1 MTIRAFC
8 LLLLFLF
15 PGFGSLYA
23 QKAPDLSKIK
33 KHKDRLQK
41 WTEYCDE
48 LIVAEKYT
56 DLRKAGRKG
65 LSMTKSTDYEN
76 LSLFT
81 FYIGATFN
89 YGVEKDS
96 AAYYLEKSE
105 AYGRKAKNSK
115 RTLEALKQLHY
126 VYANYGETKNQTRI
140 LEAFEQ
146 IIDTTSN
153 FKVKADMYAIV
164 GDYYIGKGQYEL
176 GLSYKLRGLK
186 LQQKALPKANA
197 TDSTNFGV
205 QLIVISELYV
215 GLKKY
220 KLALEYLKES
230 EVFVRDY
237 KLAIAHIFKDRMECY
252 SFMEQ
257 PKNAKKAYSDL
268 LLLLKN
274 ETDIACWGILIE
286 SDLILARY
294 YTLHNDLKNALYYTM
309 HASDLAPKYAD
320 EFLQA
325 QVQVCTGLIYLKKRE
340 YRKALVYFKAAEPTT
355 SEDDME
361 LNAELKQA
369 LAETYSGLGN
379 WKEAYRYQKEHAAL
393 QEKLTQETSKK
404 NVAEMEAR
412 YQNEK
417 KQGEINRLS
426 ALDTINNL
434 KIDEARQQQIYF
446 VVAIFAVLMIGGLFY
461 RQSRSRKKHNA
472 QLQILNEELVQA
484 NAIKARFFSIINH
497 DLRSPVS
504 NLIHFL
510 QLQKDS
516 PDLMDNATK
525 DRLQTRTMNSA
536 ENLLRSMED
545 MLLWSKGQMKQFKPE
560 KERVEVKK
568 VFADLAAH
576 FASEE
581 DVQLLVNETSGVVL
595 QTDPNYLQTILR
607 NLTGNAIKALEKVD
621 GAKIEWSAEQV
632 GETVILKISD
642 NGPGA
647 RAEQFKALYD
657 DTEVVGIKT
666 GLGLHLIRDLAQA
679 IDCEIEVDSDDSGTS
694 ISLFFDK

>member
-1 MTIRAFC
+1 MTIRSFC
-8 LLLLFLF
+8 WLLLFLF
-15 PGFGSLYA
+15 PGLGSVYA
-23 QKAPDLSKIK
+23 QKAPNLSKIK
-33 KHKDRLQK
+33 SHKDRLQK

-48 LIVAEKYT
+48 LVVSEKYT

-65 LSMTKSTDYEN
+65 LSMTKSTDYKN
-76 LSLFT
+76 LSLFS
-81 FYIGATFN
+81 FYIGVTFN

-96 AAYYLEKSE
+96 AAYFLKKSE
-105 AYGRKAKNSK
+105 AYGRKAKNNK

-146 IIDTTSN
+146 VIDTTSN
-153 FKVKADMYAIV
+153 FKIKADMYGIV

-215 GLKKY
+215 ALKKY
-220 KLALEYLKES
+220 ELALEYLKES

-237 KLAIAHIFKDRMECY
+237 KLAITHIYKDRIECY

-257 PKNAKKAYSDL
+257 PKNAKKVYSDL

-274 ETDIACWGILIE
+274 ETDSGCWGILIE

-294 YTLHNDLKNALYYTM
+294 YTVHNDLKNALYHSI

-320 EFLQA
+320 DFLKA

-340 YRKALVYFKAAEPTT
+340 YQKALIYFKAAEPTT

-369 LAETYSGLGN
+369 LAETYNGLGN

-393 QEKLTQETSKK
+393 QEKLTQEESKK

-417 KQGEINRLS
+417 KQGEIKRLS
-426 ALDTINNL
+426 ARDAINNL
-434 KIDEARQQQIYF
+434 KISEAKQRQVYF

-461 RQSRSRKKHNA
+461 KQSRNRKRHNA

-497 DLRSPVS
+497 DLRSPVA

-516 PDLMDNATK
+516 PDLMDQATK
-525 DRLQTRTMNSA
+525 ERLEHKTMESA

-545 MLLWSKGQMKQFKPE
+545 MLLWSKGQMQQFKPVVSE
-560 KERVEVKK
+560 LKVRN
-568 VFADLAAH
+568 VFAELKMH
-576 FASEE
+576 FAADERAEIRIDS
-581 DVQLLVNETSGVVL
+581 DTETIIR
-595 QTDPNYLQTILR
+595 TDFNYLLTILR
-607 NLTGNAIKALEKVD
+607 NLTANAIKALEKVENPV
-621 GAKIEWSAEQV
+621 ISWSVKQENAH
-632 GETVILKISD
+632 TVLTITD

-647 RAEQFKALYD
+647 SQSQFKALYD
-657 DTEVVGIKT
+657 SSEVVGIKT

-679 IDCEIEVDSDDSGTS
+679 IDCEIVVESDDSGTE
-694 ISLFFDK
+694 IRLFFD